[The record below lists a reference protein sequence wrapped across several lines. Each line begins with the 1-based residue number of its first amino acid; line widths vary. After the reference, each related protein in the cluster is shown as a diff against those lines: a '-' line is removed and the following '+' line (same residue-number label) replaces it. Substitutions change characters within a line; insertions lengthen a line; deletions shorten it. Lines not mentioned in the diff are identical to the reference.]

1 MAQPNGAS
9 WGRPQT
15 TAGGTQQWE
24 PLPGFGAP
32 RAEYANADELL
43 TPEGQD
49 ALLEAYRAGL
59 GCLISKTSD
68 GGALSLTT
76 YDGDRRYRSYAANAD
91 EAEALWEALGA
102 LARSKMP
109 PPTTQPLETLVQPP
123 GSRKGP
129 RQRQAQPLAPK
140 RTRTRNQS

>member
-1 MAQPNGAS
+1 MAQANGAS
-9 WGRPQT
+9 WGRPQS
-15 TAGGTQQWE
+15 TAGGTHQWE

-49 ALLEAYRAGL
+49 AILEAYRSGL
-59 GCLISKTSD
+59 GVLVSKTSD

-76 YDGDRRYRSYAANAD
+76 YDGERRYRSYAANAD
-91 EAEALWEALGA
+91 EAESLWEALGA

-109 PPTTQPLETLVQPP
+109 TPTAKAVETPPEPSRTRNTPRKRVAEKLVQP
-123 GSRKGP
+123 
-129 RQRQAQPLAPK
+129 
-140 RTRTRNQS
+140 RTRNR

>member
-1 MAQPNGAS
+1 MAQQNPGS
-9 WGRPQT
+9 WGRPQQ

-43 TPEGQD
+43 TELGQD
-49 ALLEAYRAGL
+49 AIREAYRAGL
-59 GCLISKTSD
+59 GVLVSKTSD

-91 EAEALWEALGA
+91 EAESLWEALGA
-102 LARSKMP
+102 LARAKMP
-109 PPTTQPLETLVQPP
+109 TPTTQPLETLRTPQTVQ
-123 GSRKGP
+123 KQP
-129 RQRQAQPLAPK
+129 RRREAQPLAPK
-140 RTRTRNQS
+140 RTRSR

>member
-1 MAQPNGAS
+1 MAQANGAS
-9 WGRPQT
+9 WGRPQS

-43 TPEGQD
+43 TALGQD
-49 ALLEAYRAGL
+49 ALLAAYRAGL
-59 GCLISKTSD
+59 GVLVSKTSD

-76 YDGDRRYRSYAANAD
+76 YDGERRYRSYAANAD
-91 EAEALWEALGA
+91 EAESLWEALGA

-109 PPTTQPLETLVQPP
+109 PTTTQPLETLVPAVQT
-123 GSRKGP
+123 KNAP
-129 RQRQAQPLAPK
+129 RRRQAEPLAPK
-140 RTRTRNQS
+140 RSRR